1 MTAAKRSSVFSASV
15 NLLLCFEVLPSLYP
29 GGAEEVIDYWADRGV
44 RGMEGWKEKEIW
56 RGEEGG
62 RLGGAP
68 RKSRRVGRL
77 LRLIEAGGFSAIISY
92 ALSQFKFHV
101 PFSSLLR
108 TNKS

>member
-29 GGAEEVIDYWADRGV
+29 GGAGEVIDLLG
-44 RGMEGWKEKEIW
+44 GLGSEGNGRVEGKGDMA
-56 RGEEGG
+56 GEEGG